1 MKLIIITAVESFRE
15 DVLKLLKKA
24 HIDSYSGAEMDG
36 YSNTASSSF
45 GWFPGAKEG
54 IDSHMFFAFTT
65 AEQSENLIKIVKD
78 FNQCSIENKDFCVKV
93 AIVPVEQY
101 V

>member
-1 MKLIIITAVESFRE
+1 MKLVIITAVESFHA
-15 DVLKLLKKA
+15 DILKLLEKA

-36 YSNTASSSF
+36 YSNTDSSSF

-65 AEQSENLIKIVKD
+65 AKQAENLINIVKE
-78 FNQCSIENKDFCVKV
+78 FNQCSIENKNFCIKV
-93 AIVPVEQY
+93 AVVPVEQY
-101 V
+101 I

>member
-1 MKLIIITAVESFRE
+1 MKLIIITAVESFHGDILE
-15 DVLKLLKKA
+15 LLKKA
-24 HIDSYSGAEMDG
+24 EIASFSGVEMDG
-36 YSNTASSSF
+36 YSNTDLSSF

-65 AEQSENLIKIVKD
+65 TKQADKLIGIVKE
-78 FNQCSIENKDFCVKV
+78 FNQYSIENKDFCIRV
-93 AIVPVEQY
+93 AVVPVSQY